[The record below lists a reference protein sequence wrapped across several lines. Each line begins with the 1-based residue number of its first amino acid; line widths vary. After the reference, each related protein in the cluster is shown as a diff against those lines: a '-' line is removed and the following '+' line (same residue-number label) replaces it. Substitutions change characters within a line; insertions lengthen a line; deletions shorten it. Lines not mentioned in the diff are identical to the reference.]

1 MTDRREVLRRG
12 LRLAAGVALLAGC
25 SPDRAG
31 KRTDR
36 IRLWVAPNEAE
47 EGFWKIAV
55 ARWNALG
62 RGLPVEFTTIPTAGS
77 SEDTVLSALV
87 AGTEP
92 DLSTNI
98 FSGFAVQLAA
108 LGQVEDLAAM
118 PGYTELIARRDMAE
132 ITPGWTQDGKVCAL
146 PIYSSP
152 TLIWWRAD
160 LLEASGLSE
169 PPRTYDEVYG
179 FCERYGQARSRFG
192 MQVVSGRSWA
202 DRWFDF
208 ISFYYAASGGQPY
221 LRDAHALYD
230 NEAGLEAASFMD
242 RMFRKGWTALDF
254 DAEEPLVSGLA
265 AGGVRGPW
273 DVERFAKIYPETLER
288 IQVGPMVARGPTGPG
303 PVATF
308 SDSKGVVI
316 FKTSRVRREAF
327 DFLAWVL
334 GEEELNLL
342 WLRRTG
348 LSPARGDL
356 LQNPRFAE
364 YYRTNAIGRVYAE
377 HVASARPPALSE
389 YTIDIQKIMT
399 TRLVEPLMTGQLKPA
414 EALAQAAARTD
425 QMLKVQM

>member
-1 MTDRREVLRRG
+1 MTARRDL
-12 LRLAAGVALLAGC
+12 LKTALAGGAALLAGC
-25 SPDRAG
+25 GPAREA

-36 IRLWVAPNEAE
+36 IRLWVAPNDAE

-55 ARWNALG
+55 ARWNAEK

-108 LGQVEDLAAM
+108 LGQVVNLASM
-118 PGYTELIARRDMAE
+118 PGYADLVARRHMEA
-132 ITPGWTQDGKVCAL
+132 IVPGWTQNGMVAAL

-160 LLEASGLSE
+160 LLEAHGLSA
-169 PPRTYDEVYG
+169 PPRRYDEVYG
-179 FCERYGQARSRFG
+179 FSARYGRPRTRYG

-208 ISFYYAASGGQPY
+208 ISFYYAASRGRPY
-221 LRDAHALYD
+221 LEGTRALYD
-230 NEAGLEAASFMD
+230 NAAGLQAAGFMD
-242 RMFRKGWTALDF
+242 RMFRQGWTALDF

-265 AGGVRGPW
+265 AGAVRGPW
-273 DVERFAKIYPETLER
+273 DVERFARLYPQTLAR
-288 IQVGPMVARGPTGPG
+288 IVVGPIVAEAPATGPG
-303 PVATF
+303 ATF

-316 FKTSRVRREAF
+316 FKTSRVTREAF
-327 DFLAWVL
+327 DFLVWAL
-334 GEEELNLL
+334 GDEDLNLL

-356 LQNPRFAE
+356 LQNPRFAD
-364 YYRTNAIGRVYAE
+364 YYRTNAIARTYAE

-389 YTIDIQKIMT
+389 YTIDIQKVMT
-399 TRLVEPLMTGQLKPA
+399 AKLVEPLMTGQRTPQA
-414 EALAQAAARTD
+414 ALADAVAQTNRVLEVQA
-425 QMLKVQM
+425 